1 MEEVNTA
8 IYACRVLCRVFVV
21 FSVGNMSWKCRVKVC
36 YNVYRGN
43 LTKTFK
49 GVAKA
54 ASFCVVERRRIYEH
68 SGADRG

>member
-1 MEEVNTA
+1 
-8 IYACRVLCRVFVV
+8 
-21 FSVGNMSWKCRVKVC
+21 MSWKCRVKVC

-49 GVAKA
+49 DVAKA

-68 SGADRG
+68 SGADQG